1 MNRRLPPQHTP
12 RAAAS
17 HPLQNPYEG
26 GGNHIFGGC
35 FAATTVA
42 DKISNIEGI
51 VERILIYYSPLP
63 KPTSRCRRSLAS
75 ARGTTLSR
83 RRRRQRSQP
92 PRARRRRSRR
102 RSRSPRLTVRP
113 SPLPVTLDPLKKLS
127 DSAWL
132 GDTGLRTRRAQLHR
146 HPTYDH
152 TWSHYA
158 SVRVHTR
165 IRKDDSRL
173 MIGKPTRAARARGPF
188 YKKPPNTASRS
199 LTPFTSW
206 GWIASAGW
214 VVLTKWTSSDHPEE
228 GDMYK
233 ARANCSV
240 DPAWVTEESSTA
252 GLQMLACE
260 RARARERDGQGCC
273 CHHPSAMPPVHCP
286 IAVIPACYGVLV
298 ATSTSRQRDSPF
310 TSFLLSPSSS

>member
-1 MNRRLPPQHTP
+1 MSSKSGKRKRDDPV
-12 RAAAS
+12 AAA
-17 HPLQNPYEG
+17 
-26 GGNHIFGGC
+26 
-35 FAATTVA
+35 AAAAVA
-42 DKISNIEGI
+42 TAPGKKKKKSKKVKKPKADGAA
-51 VERILIYYSPLP
+51 LSP
-63 KPTSRCRRSLAS
+63 SR
-75 ARGTTLSR
+75 
-83 RRRRQRSQP
+83 
-92 PRARRRRSRR
+92 
-102 RSRSPRLTVRP
+102 
-113 SPLPVTLDPLKKLS
+113 TLDPLKKLS

-199 LTPFTSW
+199 PPFTSW

>member
-1 MNRRLPPQHTP
+1 MLGESVWVVEEGGDGGRCRYAVRYWSEWKAGDAPGAGWMRGGYGWTHMNRRLPPQHTP

-51 VERILIYYSPLP
+51 VERILIYCSPLL

-132 GDTGLRTRRAQLHR
+132 GDTGLRARRAQLHR

-152 TWSHYA
+152 TRSHYA
-158 SVRVHTR
+158 SVRSH
-165 IRKDDSRL
+165 
-173 MIGKPTRAARARGPF
+173 
-188 YKKPPNTASRS
+188 
-199 LTPFTSW
+199 
-206 GWIASAGW
+206 
-214 VVLTKWTSSDHPEE
+214 SDQE
-228 GDMYK
+228 G
-233 ARANCSV
+233 
-240 DPAWVTEESSTA
+240 
-252 GLQMLACE
+252 
-260 RARARERDGQGCC
+260 
-273 CHHPSAMPPVHCP
+273 
-286 IAVIPACYGVLV
+286 
-298 ATSTSRQRDSPF
+298 
-310 TSFLLSPSSS
+310 